1 MIKLIMFDFDGVIDN
16 NYELSFE
23 LNEKKFTC
31 LTREEHKKIYE
42 GNIHLEREK
51 LKCRDTGF
59 DFLKCLS
66 NTRKIRKIKDEVK
79 ETLENLSEDYTLGI
93 ISSCYEYGIRDYLHT
108 NEVEKL
114 FSFLYGLETHKLK
127 SYKFKKVLNDFNFK
141 KEECIFIT
149 DTLGDILE
157 ANEVGIS
164 TIAVDFGYHERER
177 LEKGNPIKIIS
188 RFKELIETVKDIKN
202 C

>member
-1 MIKLIMFDFDGVIDN
+1 MFDFDGVIDN

-188 RFKELIETVKDIKN
+188 RFNELIKTIKN
-202 C
+202 IS